1 VALIQVSDRYSVR
14 DGRHRNAVTWALGPK
29 AIEATV
35 EVWQV
40 DGPLPW
46 EQRAQAPSHGRAG
59 NREELH
65 PAALLGWL
73 SGLLHPSDRAT
84 VSQPAG

>member
-1 VALIQVSDRYSVR
+1 MGDRYSVR
-14 DGRHRNAVTWALGPK
+14 DGHHRISVAWALEQK

-46 EQRAQAPSHGRAG
+46 EQLAQAPSRRRAG
-59 NREELH
+59 NREESR
-65 PAALLGWL
+65 PAAILGWL
-73 SGLLHPSDRAT
+73 SGLLHPADRAT

>member
-1 VALIQVSDRYSVR
+1 VGDRYSVR
-14 DGRHRNAVTWALGPK
+14 DGHHRISVARALEQK

-46 EQRAQAPSHGRAG
+46 DQLAQAPSRKRGG
-59 NREELH
+59 NREESR
-65 PAALLGWL
+65 PAAILGWL
-73 SGLLHPSDRAT
+73 SDLLHPADRAT
-84 VSQPAG
+84 VSHPAW